1 MLEKDK
7 KEKHEAYKLFAL
19 LGEEQT
25 AHDNNEEECE
35 ANIDKTEDKHKQ
47 LNAEIADFDKATEEE
62 PERDCKT
69 VNILKKTIADCTGM
83 GKYVLFLVIVAHGT
97 AQ

>member
-7 KEKHEAYKLFAL
+7 KEKHEAYKQFAL

-35 ANIDKTEDKHKQ
+35 AKTLTRPLRRSLK
-47 LNAEIADFDKATEEE
+47 EIAKHSIF
-62 PERDCKT
+62 
-69 VNILKKTIADCTGM
+69 
-83 GKYVLFLVIVAHGT
+83 
-97 AQ
+97 